1 MSSSSGAEARKPVQE
16 RSRLRFEALLDA
28 AAQLLAERD
37 MRAIGIYDIAS
48 LAGVPAASAYHF
60 FPTPDAAFI
69 ELARRH
75 LGRLRAEV
83 DRPLDEAELARIRN
97 WPDLIVLRFDRVV
110 RYYNSDPVIGRLF
123 LSGTVIS
130 EIRTIDVEHTDF
142 AASLVYD
149 WLDGYVVMPR
159 LPAAGI
165 KFTTMLGIFDGVW
178 MTSYARHGTLTE
190 PYCEEAQAAAIAYCR
205 TFLPEVLP
213 LRSLR
218 APSPVSQA

>member
-1 MSSSSGAEARKPVQE
+1 MSSFSGAEARKPVQE

-28 AAQLLAERD
+28 TATLLAERD
-37 MRAIGIYDIAS
+37 MRAVGIYDIAS

-60 FPTPDAAFI
+60 FPTADAAFV

-83 DRPLDEAELARIRN
+83 DRPLDAAERARIRN
-97 WPDLIVLRFDRVV
+97 WPDLIALRFDRVV
-110 RYYNSDPVIGRLF
+110 GYYNSDPVIGRLF

-130 EIRTIDVEHTDF
+130 EIRAIDVEHTDF

-149 WLDGYVVMPR
+149 WMNGYVAMPPM
-159 LPAAGI
+159 PAAGI
-165 KFTTMLGIFDGVW
+165 KFTAMLGIFDGVW
-178 MTSYARHGTLTE
+178 MTSYARHGTLTKA
-190 PYCEEAQAAAIAYCR
+190 YCEEAQAAAIAYCR

-213 LRSLR
+213 LRSPQPP
-218 APSPVSQA
+218 ADPSQA